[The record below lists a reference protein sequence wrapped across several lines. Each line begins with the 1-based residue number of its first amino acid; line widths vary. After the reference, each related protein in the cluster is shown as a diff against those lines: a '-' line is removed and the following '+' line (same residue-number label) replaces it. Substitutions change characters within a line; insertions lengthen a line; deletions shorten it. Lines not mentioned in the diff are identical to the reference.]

1 MLDLTDNEEIQYI
14 EKIWKRLD
22 LKPELNQKKKKMTK
36 LGDKLNFLFDYI
48 SEFSENYNIIKT
60 IGENY
65 RYNNIFFENEKIRNV
80 KPGTSSKVIYNVKTI
95 ECIKK

>member
-1 MLDLTDNEEIQYI
+1 
-14 EKIWKRLD
+14 
-22 LKPELNQKKKKMTK
+22 MTK

-65 RYNNIFFENEKIRNV
+65 RYNNVFFENEKIRNV

-95 ECIKK
+95 ECIKNKGRVIENE

>member
-48 SEFSENYNIIKT
+48 SEFSENY
-60 IGENY
+60 

-80 KPGTSSKVIYNVKTI
+80 KPWTSSNVIYNVKTI
-95 ECIKK
+95 ECIKNKGRVIENE